1 MLRQDSKPE
10 LIFYNGKIL
19 TVDENFSIQQAIAI
33 QADKIQAVGT
43 NDEVLALSGDNTT
56 RIDLQGRTVIP
67 GFNDSHHHF
76 LNRAARAYYGVRLDQ
91 YDSVREI
98 LEGLVAK
105 TKELPPGEVIISNA
119 GNGAEL
125 LEEGRTPSLQELD
138 EAAPEHPVVLTFEDG
153 RHCNTCMMKLC
164 GISKDTPNPPKGIIG
179 RDPETGELTGI
190 FAGTAQRL
198 LLSKSSSATGDIG
211 VFSDEQH
218 YVAIKW
224 AQRLA
229 NSVGLTSFRNCALQ
243 PHEMLV
249 YQRLWENRELTVRV
263 AMDINIDHVKMSV
276 NEIKERLG
284 SWGIRPPFG
293 NEWVRVNGVGELWID
308 QSTDGMLNTWPYETI
323 PLAGEGQTEYYG
335 IQRLSAEKLN
345 QIMIALNEIGWRPL
359 VHAGGDKAVDL
370 LLDAFEAA
378 DKVSPIKGKRWVVD
392 HAHYGKARHIE
403 RIKQMGLLV
412 AMQYHPY
419 MYYPVFAE
427 YHGAEQAS
435 HLFPAGDFINEGVL
449 VAGGSDYSKIPA
461 SPFEGIYFMV
471 TRQTKKWGPIGLEHA
486 VTREQALRM
495 FTLNSAYLTF
505 EEDIKGSLEVGKLAD
520 MVILS
525 DDYLTVPDKK
535 LLDIKALA
543 TLVGG
548 KIVYQDDHY
557 STLFPKHLI
566 K

>member
-1 MLRQDSKPE
+1 MQVIKSQID

-19 TVDENFSIQQAIAI
+19 TVDSDFSIQESLAISN
-33 QADKIQAVGT
+33 DKIVAVGKNT
-43 NDEVLALSGDNTT
+43 EILALAMKDTT
-56 RIDLQGRTVIP
+56 QIDLEGRTVIP

-91 YDSVREI
+91 YDSVEEI
-98 LEGLVAK
+98 LKALKAK
-105 TKELPPGEVIISNA
+105 TKEYPVGEVIVSNA

-125 LEEGRTPSLQELD
+125 LKEGRTPTLVELD
-138 EAAPEHPVVLTFEDG
+138 QAAPEHPIVLTFEDG
-153 RHCNTCMMKLC
+153 RHCNTRMMELC
-164 GISKDTPNPPKGIIG
+164 GITKDMPNPPKGIIG
-179 RDPETGELTGI
+179 RDSQGELTGI

-218 YVAIKW
+218 YTAIKW

-243 PHEMLV
+243 AHEMRV
-249 YQRLWENRELTVRV
+249 YQRLWENKELTVRV
-263 AMDINIDHVKMSV
+263 AMDINIDHVKLSIT
-276 NEIKERLG
+276 EIKEALEN
-284 SWGIRPPFG
+284 WGIRPSFG
-293 NEWVRVNGVGELWID
+293 NKWIRVNGVGELWID
-308 QSTDGMLNTWPYETI
+308 QSTDGMLNTWPYETV
-323 PLAGEGQTEYYG
+323 PLAGEGQSEYFG

-345 QIMIALNEIGWRPL
+345 QTMITLNEIGWRPL

-392 HAHYGKARHIE
+392 HAHYGKHRHIE
-403 RIKQMGLLV
+403 RIKKMGLLV

-427 YHGAEQAS
+427 YHGVEQAS
-435 HLFPAGDFINEGVL
+435 HLFPAGDFINAGVL

-471 TRQTKKWGPIGLEHA
+471 TRQTKKWGVIGIEYA
-486 VTREQALRM
+486 VTREQALQM

-505 EEDIKGSLEVGKLAD
+505 EETIKGSLEAGKLAD

-525 DDYLTVPDKK
+525 DDYLNVTDDE
-535 LLDIKALA
+535 LLNIKALA

-548 KIVYQDDHY
+548 KVVYQDSDY
-557 STLFPKHLI
+557 DIVFPQNLI
-566 K
+566 S